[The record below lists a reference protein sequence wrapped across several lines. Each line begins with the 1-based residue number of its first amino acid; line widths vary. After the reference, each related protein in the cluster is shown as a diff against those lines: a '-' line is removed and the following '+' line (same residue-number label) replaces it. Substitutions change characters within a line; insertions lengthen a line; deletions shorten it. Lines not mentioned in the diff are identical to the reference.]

1 MAGWRPLMRIVR
13 LLLLAVLTL
22 ALWSAPRAALACPS

>member
-1 MAGWRPLMRIVR
+1 MAGWRPFMKLLR
-13 LLLLAVLTL
+13 LLLLVVLTL